1 MGKKCKKEVCEA
13 GEKWAVPFADFFSLL
28 LALFIALF
36 AIASTNT
43 EKMKALKEEF
53 VKIYDYSAKPEE
65 ATPVMNMAVKSG
77 EASKDQDQAKGN
89 SGGSSAQLE
98 EIARMAQMIEKMNIG
113 EGSLEQKIDGAI
125 IKLPTK
131 MLFAQGSADIIN
143 SDSMLFLKRV
153 SDIIAMLPK
162 NVDVIVKGYTDTTA
176 LPSGSKFQDN
186 LELSTARANA
196 VIRVLVRN
204 GIAKDRLSSAGYGDT
219 KPLASNDTAEG
230 REKNGRVEFTM
241 RISGPDG
248 SAKKESILDT
258 LNTINKKIE

>member
-1 MGKKCKKEVCEA
+1 VGKKCKKVVCEA

-65 ATPVMNMAVKSG
+65 ATPVMSMAVKSG
-77 EASKDQDQAKGN
+77 EASKDKDKGN

-98 EIARMAQMIEKMNIG
+98 EIARLAQMIEKMNVG
-113 EGSLEQKIDGAI
+113 EGALEQKIDGAI
-125 IKLPTK
+125 LKLPTK
-131 MLFAQGSADIIN
+131 MLFAAGSAEIIN

-162 NVDVIVKGYTDTTA
+162 NVEVIVKGYTDTTA

-204 GIAKDRLSSAGYGDT
+204 GIAKDRLSSAGYGET
-219 KPLASNDTAEG
+219 KPVASNTTAEG

-258 LNTINKKIE
+258 LNTINKKSE

>member
-1 MGKKCKKEVCEA
+1 MGKKCKKVVCEA
-13 GEKWAVPFADFFSLL
+13 GEKWAVPFSDFFSLL

-65 ATPVMNMAVKSG
+65 ATPVMSMSIKSG
-77 EASKDQDQAKGN
+77 DASKDKDKGN
-89 SGGSSAQLE
+89 AGGTSAQLE

-125 IKLPTK
+125 LKLPTK
-131 MLFAQGSADIIN
+131 LLFSPGSAEIIN

-162 NVDVIVKGYTDTTA
+162 NVEVIVKGYTDATA
-176 LPSGSKFQDN
+176 LPNGSKYQDN
-186 LELSTARANA
+186 LELSSARANA
-196 VIRVLVRN
+196 VIRVLIRN

-219 KPLASNDTAEG
+219 KPLSNNDTAEG

-241 RISGPDG
+241 RISGPDN
-248 SAKKESILDT
+248 STRKESILDT
-258 LNTINKKIE
+258 LNTLKKAE

>member
-1 MGKKCKKEVCEA
+1 MGAKKCKKIECEA

-65 ATPVMNMAVKSG
+65 ATPVMNMNMKSG
-77 EASKDQDQAKGN
+77 AAAKDKDKGN
-89 SGGSSAQLE
+89 AGGSSAQLE
-98 EIARMAQMIEKMNIG
+98 EIARMAQLIQKMNIG

-131 MLFAQGSADIIN
+131 MLFAPWSAEITN

-162 NVDVIVKGYTDTTA
+162 NVEVIVKGYTDTTP
-176 LPSGSKFQDN
+176 LPSGTKFQDN
-186 LELSTARANA
+186 LELSSARANA
-196 VIRVLVRN
+196 VVRVLIRN

-219 KPLASNDTAEG
+219 KPITNEDTVEG
-230 REKNGRVEFTM
+230 HDKNGRVEFTM
-241 RISGPDG
+241 RITGADNA
-248 SAKKESILDT
+248 AKKSILDT
-258 LNTINKKIE
+258 LETLKKNAE

>member
-1 MGKKCKKEVCEA
+1 MGKKKCKPTECPA
-13 GEKWAVPFADFFSLL
+13 GEKWAVPYADFLSLL
-28 LALFIALF
+28 LALFIALY
-36 AIASTNT
+36 ALASVNT

-65 ATPVMNMAVKSG
+65 ATPVMSMSVKSG
-77 EASKDQDQAKGN
+77 EAAKDKDKGN
-89 SGGSSAQLE
+89 AGGSSSQLE
-98 EIARMAQMIEKMNIG
+98 EIARLAQMIEKMNIG

-125 IKLPTK
+125 LKLPTK
-131 MLFAQGSADIIN
+131 MLFAQGSAEIIN

-162 NVDVIVKGYTDTTA
+162 NVEVIVKGYTDTTA

-204 GIAKDRLSSAGYGDT
+204 GIAKDRLSSAGYGET
-219 KPLASNDTAEG
+219 KPIASNDTAEG
-230 REKNGRVEFTM
+230 REKNSRVEFTM

>member
-1 MGKKCKKEVCEA
+1 VGAKKCKKVVCEA

-65 ATPVMNMAVKSG
+65 ATPVMNMNMKAG
-77 EASKDQDQAKGN
+77 AATKDKDKGN
-89 SGGSSAQLE
+89 AGGSSAQLE

-131 MLFAQGSADIIN
+131 MLFAPGSAEIIN

-162 NVDVIVKGYTDTTA
+162 NVEVIVKGYTDTTP
-176 LPSGSKFQDN
+176 LPTGAKFQDN
-186 LELSTARANA
+186 LELSSARANA

-219 KPLASNDTAEG
+219 KPIASNDTAEG

-241 RISGPDG
+241 RISGPDNA
-248 SAKKESILDT
+248 AKKSILDT
-258 LNTINKKIE
+258 LNTLNKNAE